1 MSTMDIN
8 ASSSSV
14 IESVM
19 RTASPETGGVARTLN
34 KAGELQAQSAR
45 PPAAAAPEPV
55 APERPAPD
63 PESRVGRN
71 LDVRA

>member
-1 MSTMDIN
+1 MDIN
-8 ASSSSV
+8 GSGSSV

-19 RTASPETGGVARTLN
+19 RTAAPDTVSAVKPLN

-45 PPAAAAPEPV
+45 QPVESAPEPV

-63 PESRVGRN
+63 PEARVGRN

>member
-1 MSTMDIN
+1 MDIN
-8 ASSSSV
+8 GSSSSV

-19 RTASPETGGVARTLN
+19 RTAAPETASAVKTLN
-34 KAGELQAQSAR
+34 KANELPQQNAR
-45 PPAAAAPEPV
+45 QPVEPAPQPA

-63 PESRVGRN
+63 PEARVGRN